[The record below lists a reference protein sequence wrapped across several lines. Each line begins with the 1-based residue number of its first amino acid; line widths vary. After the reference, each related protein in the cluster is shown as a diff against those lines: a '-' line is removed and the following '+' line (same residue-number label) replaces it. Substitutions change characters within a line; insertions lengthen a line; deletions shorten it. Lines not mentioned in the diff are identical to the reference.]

1 MKDRYVRAMAALH
14 RLCIIVGAS
23 CLVLLTLIIP
33 WGVFTRYVLGVGS
46 SWPEPMAILLMI
58 IFAFFAA
65 AACYR
70 DNLHIAVMIGP
81 NAASARARLV
91 LGWAAELAMIA
102 TNLFMVVWGVPLI
115 QTTWHQAIAEFPVLS
130 VGLTYIPIPV
140 GGGITLLFVIERLW
154 TGALFAPPAEG
165 SVASAL
171 E

>member
-1 MKDRYVRAMAALH
+1 MKDRYLRAMAALH
-14 RLCIIVGAS
+14 RLCTIVAAS

-33 WGVFTRYVLGVGS
+33 WGVFTRYVLGFGS

-70 DNLHIAVMIGP
+70 DNLHIAVMVIP
-81 NAASARARLV
+81 NAASPRARLL
-91 LGWAAELAMIA
+91 LGWAAETCMIA
-102 TNLFMVVWGVPLI
+102 TNLFMVIWGVPLI
-115 QTTWHQAIAEFPVLS
+115 QTTWHQAIAEFPILS
-130 VGLTYIPIPV
+130 VGLTYLPIPI

-154 TGALFAPPAEG
+154 TGALFAAPAEG
-165 SVASAL
+165 SVATAL